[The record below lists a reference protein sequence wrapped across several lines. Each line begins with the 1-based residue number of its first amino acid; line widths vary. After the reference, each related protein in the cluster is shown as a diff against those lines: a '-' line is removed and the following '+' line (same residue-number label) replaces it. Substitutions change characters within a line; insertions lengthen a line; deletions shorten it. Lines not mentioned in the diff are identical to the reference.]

1 MLSRIKKTLFT
12 NIPRIHSSYLSRPPR
27 PAVVYFFQGI
37 APFSIENAKFWPFL
51 AILSRTYALSGA
63 PLTGLYS
70 AVVPQ
75 NWQIWGMPTPSRQS
89 RWGILIHLDLIQ
101 LYSFARSNVW
111 SQCHNIFHICFPK
124 TKSNHQKNHCWQTP
138 VDVKLQRYL
147 TSRFETPTVC
157 KQGDLLAPEEALP
170 AIATGDGKVGPDRLY
185 TGRGTRWR
193 QQARGAPSNVP
204 SQLSPTRTPLN
215 YKTRFWVSNSI
226 WVGKK
231 NNGSYETFSHEDASI
246 HLSKI
251 ITLKSWMESL
261 LLRLISRQSLMALYV
276 QYVIFV
282 CLEVSA

>member
-138 VDVKLQRYL
+138 EDVKFQRYF

-157 KQGDLLAPEEALP
+157 KQGDLLAPYRQC
-170 AIATGDGKVGPDRLY
+170 RL
-185 TGRGTRWR
+185 
-193 QQARGAPSNVP
+193 
-204 SQLSPTRTPLN
+204 
-215 YKTRFWVSNSI
+215 
-226 WVGKK
+226 
-231 NNGSYETFSHEDASI
+231 
-246 HLSKI
+246 
-251 ITLKSWMESL
+251 
-261 LLRLISRQSLMALYV
+261 
-276 QYVIFV
+276 
-282 CLEVSA
+282 